1 MKLLSFSLKFL
12 VTVVVGAAA
21 LAGSVA
27 LLGPAGRSVADTA
40 TPLGKLTL
48 TINSPATRSVVYD
61 RFGNPVGSFS
71 TQDRSIVKLKEV
83 PQVLINAVLSI
94 EDRKFY
100 EHHGVDW
107 SGTVRALFK
116 NVDAGGVTQ
125 GGSTITQQLVKNTLE
140 AKSRKRDLK
149 VKAQEAILAIRL
161 ENELSKNQI
170 LEDYLNLVYFGNGAY
185 GVKAAAERYFGT
197 DQDPDPLSHLN
208 LAQAALLAGLIQSPE
223 GDNPKDHPDN
233 AARRRNAVLDA
244 MVANDK
250 ITVKQATLAKSV
262 PLPTTLHYPVS
273 RPLDYYVDEVR
284 NILLANDT
292 VTQPDIGDLLGSTL
306 SQRTAALNQGGLK
319 IYTSYD
325 PYVQNIAD
333 NAIRDQ
339 LGSILY
345 TTPFRASVVV
355 IDNATGEVR
364 AVANGDSFQQ
374 RQFDDAVQG
383 SRQPGSSFKV
393 FTLASALNHNY
404 SPNDLVNTNGLTWRT
419 NAGSGPDSFYTLTP
433 NDDCGD
439 GTLTLTAALAKSDN
453 CAFVRTELS
462 LGPGNF
468 GTDGVNQ
475 VILTAAAMGINTN
488 GFKPYV
494 STTLGT
500 QGVSPLQMARAYSV
514 LPNGGISRGSTFV
527 TKIVDANGKTIYQAN
542 ETGHEVLPAQV
553 AQEEVQMMK
562 QVLCCGTASQSLS
575 RFPRPA
581 AGKTGTTDNEVD
593 AWFNGFTPQYTVA
606 VWMGDPLNEK
616 TPMQGHGLSVGRV
629 FGATYPAKIWAE
641 TMQNTTA
648 QLPPLDFAQPN
659 PFLIPK
665 AGAITEFGRNAH
677 IGFGFPIT
685 PGPTFPTGPTPSFPI
700 LTPTSIPTSPT
711 TRPKSPPTTV
721 HSPPTTADQ
730 GGGHGHAGP
739 GG

>member
-1 MKLLSFSLKFL
+1 LKFL

-27 LLGPAGRSVADTA
+27 LLGPAGHSLAQTA

-61 RFGNPVGSFS
+61 RFGNPMGSFS
-71 TQDRSIVKLKEV
+71 TQDRSIVKLKQV
-83 PQVLINAVLSI
+83 PQVLIDAVLSI

-107 SGTVRALFK
+107 AGTVRALFK

-125 GGSTITQQLVKNTLE
+125 GGSTITQQLVKNELE

-185 GVKAAAERYFGT
+185 GVQAAAERYFGT

-208 LAQAALLAGLIQSPE
+208 LAQSALLAGLIQSPE
-223 GDNPKDHPDN
+223 GDNPIDHPDN

-244 MVANDK
+244 MVVNHKASLK
-250 ITVKQATLAKSV
+250 AATLAKSV

-273 RPLDYYVDEVR
+273 KQLDYYVDEVR
-284 NILLANDT
+284 NILLAKDT
-292 VTQPDIGDLLGSTL
+292 LAQPDIGDLLGSTAT
-306 SQRTAALNQGGLK
+306 QRADALNQGGLK
-319 IYTSYD
+319 IYTSFD

-339 LGSILY
+339 LGNIL
-345 TTPFRASVVV
+345 TDSPFRASVVV
-355 IDNATGEVR
+355 IDNSTGDVR
-364 AVANGDSFQQ
+364 AIANGDTFQQ

-393 FTLASALNHNY
+393 FTLAAALNHGY
-404 SPNDLVNTNGLTWRT
+404 SPNDLVNTDGLTWRT
-419 NAGSGPDSFYTLTP
+419 GPGVGSGAFYNLTP
-433 NDDCGD
+433 SDDCGD
-439 GTLTLTAALAKSDN
+439 GTITLTQALAKSDN

-462 LGPGNF
+462 LGPGNY

-475 VILTAAAMGINTN
+475 VILTAAAMGIDTQ
-488 GFKPYV
+488 GFKPFV
-494 STTLGT
+494 TTTLGT

-514 LPNGGISRGSTFV
+514 LPNDGISRGSNFI

-542 ETGHEVLPAQV
+542 TTGHQVLPAQV
-553 AQEEVQMMK
+553 TREEVQMMK
-562 QVLCCGTASQSLS
+562 QVLCCGTASPSLGN
-575 RFPRPA
+575 FPRPA
-581 AGKTGTTDNEVD
+581 AGKTGTTDSEKD

-606 VWMGDPLNEK
+606 VWMGDPINSD
-616 TPMQGHGLSVGRV
+616 PMQGGVLRVGRV

-641 TMQNTTA
+641 TMLGATA
-648 QLPPLDFAQPN
+648 ELPPLDFAPPDPLQVPRTS
-659 PFLIPK
+659 FIS
-665 AGAITEFGRNAH
+665 EEGRS
-677 IGFGFPIT
+677 FRLGFPFG
-685 PGPTFPTGPTPSFPI
+685 PPPTFPTGPTPTFP
-700 LTPTSIPTSPT
+700 PGPPT
-711 TRPKSPPTTV
+711 TPPKSPPTTHPKGPPTTK
-721 HSPPTTADQ
+721 HSPPTT
-730 GGGHGHAGP
+730 GGP
-739 GG
+739 

>member
-40 TPLGKLTL
+40 TPLGKLNL

-61 RFGNPVGSFS
+61 RFGNAMGSFS
-71 TQDRSIVKLKEV
+71 TQDRSIVTLKEI
-83 PQVLINAVLSI
+83 PQVLINAVISI

-107 SGTVRALFK
+107 SGTIRALFK

-161 ENELSKNQI
+161 ENEMTKNQI

-223 GDNPKDHPDN
+223 GDNPIDHPDN

-244 MVANDK
+244 MVVNGK
-250 ITVKQATLAKSV
+250 ISEKAATLAKSV
-262 PLPTTLHYPVS
+262 PLPTTAHYPVS
-273 RPLDYYVDEVR
+273 KPLDYYIDEVR
-284 NILLANDT
+284 SILLAKDT
-292 VTQPDIGDLLGSTL
+292 TSQPDIGDLLGSTAT
-306 SQRTAALNQGGLK
+306 QRADALNQGGLQ

-325 PYVQNIAD
+325 PFVENIAD
-333 NAIRDQ
+333 NAIHDQ
-339 LGSILY
+339 LGSIL
-345 TTPFRASVVV
+345 TNTPFRASVVV
-355 IDNATGEVR
+355 IDNSTGDVR
-364 AVANGDSFQQ
+364 AIANGDTFQQ

-393 FTLASALNHNY
+393 YTLAAALNKGY
-404 SPNDLVNTNGLTWRT
+404 SPNDLVNTDPLTT
-419 NAGSGPDSFYTLTP
+419 ATGPGKYYHLSG
-433 NDDCGD
+433 DCGD
-439 GTLTLTAALAKSDN
+439 GTITLTQALAKSDN

-462 LGPGNF
+462 LGPDHYGA
-468 GTDGVNQ
+468 DGVNQ
-475 VILTAAAMGINTN
+475 VILTAAAMGVDTQ
-488 GFKPYV
+488 GFQPYV
-494 STTLGT
+494 TTTLGT

-514 LPNGGISRGSTFV
+514 LPNDGIARGSTFI

-542 ETGHEVLPAQV
+542 TGGHEVLPVQV
-553 AQEEVQMMK
+553 AREETQMMTN
-562 QVLCCGTASQSLS
+562 VLRNGTASSSLGN
-575 RFPRPA
+575 FPRPA

-606 VWMGDPLNEK
+606 VWMGDPLNET
-616 TPMQGHGLSVGRV
+616 TPMQGRGLSVGRV

-641 TMQNTTA
+641 TMTGVTA
-648 QLPPLDFAQPN
+648 QLPALPFAQPS
-659 PFLIPK
+659 PYLVPRSGF
-665 AGAITEFGRNAH
+665 ITEFGRSLHA
-677 IGFGFPIT
+677 GFGFPLGPT
-685 PGPTFPTGPTPSFPI
+685 TFPPGSTPTFPVS
-700 LTPTSIPTSPT
+700 TPTSGPATTPT
-711 TRPKSPPTTV
+711 TRPKSPPTTTG
-721 HSPPTTADQ
+721 SPPPTA
-730 GGGHGHAGP
+730 GGGHGRHGP
-739 GG
+739 